1 MACGRRRGVSWR
13 CMLGEPDLLRELH
26 EAYVWKV
33 NAAVAEGRMD
43 LVWEFADEYTDE
55 ALQLVYALGSPGCG
69 RSDCAV
75 CAGGASRRAPPPR
88 RRRFWRRRR

>member
-1 MACGRRRGVSWR
+1 
-13 CMLGEPDLLRELH
+13 MLGEPDLLRELH

-75 CAGGASRRAPPPR
+75 CAGGASRGAPPPR

>member
-1 MACGRRRGVSWR
+1 
-13 CMLGEPDLLRELH
+13 MLGEPDLLRELH

-55 ALQLVYALGSPGCG
+55 ALQLVYALGRPGVG
-69 RSDCAV
+69 VGLRRLRRS
-75 CAGGASRRAPPPR
+75 ASRRAPPPR